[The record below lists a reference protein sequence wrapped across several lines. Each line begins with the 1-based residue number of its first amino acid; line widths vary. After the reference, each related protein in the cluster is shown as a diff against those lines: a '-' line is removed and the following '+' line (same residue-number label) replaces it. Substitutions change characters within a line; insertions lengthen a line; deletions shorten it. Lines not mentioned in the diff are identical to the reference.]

1 MVKRLIL
8 LMAALLLLAVISV
21 FTAGLWLLRTPQGA
35 RWLLET
41 AAGAA
46 GAELEIDRVE
56 GRLADD
62 LLLEGIRLRREGTE
76 AVLDRLLLRWQ
87 PGRLLQGDLA
97 VAELAL
103 EGGDITTSPEPPS
116 EEKGPAEFTWPRL
129 SGWALRLDAAVE
141 ELRLEDITLH
151 PPEGEARRLDLAAR
165 LTWDEGILEVS
176 DLDAAAEGYRLQ
188 GNAAAGFVRPLLQL
202 DLRLS
207 LPEMVADLKG
217 LRLTADLEEDADAL
231 LSGPVQL
238 RGGKG
243 KTVILDLTA
252 QISLA
257 REVLRLRDF
266 ELTHTAWGGVLSGEG
281 EIALKDPF
289 AFSLQVEAKG
299 FDLAR
304 QTGVAA
310 ELGGR
315 IEVSGTLQ
323 EYGGS
328 FQLSSRGAGWRQGR
342 LAGSFSGG
350 MEGVDLSDLDGAWLR
365 GSLGGEASVG
375 WRNGVQVEAM
385 LEGRGL
391 DPAIFDPQWSGKVNL
406 NVEGSLA
413 KPPGEAL
420 RVDVEGELLDST
432 LRGRPLTG
440 RADLSMRG
448 EDLHIAALELHGD
461 GFDLA
466 ARGRLRE
473 RLEISADVR
482 RLGGLIPGAAGSL
495 QAEGWLRWRE
505 GKAAGRLGLQGER
518 LAFAGA
524 RAATLSGEMN
534 RPEGRS
540 FTIRLQAGGLNYER
554 LRLDALELALDG
566 TLERHELNLKAG
578 GPQGRGM
585 LLAEGGWKGE
595 FWTGTLEQ
603 LQGETRKFGDW
614 RLVEP
619 VALTAGAR
627 RLKMAP
633 LRLKGGGEMAL
644 EMSADLTGS
653 PLRGTLEGAWRGLD
667 LSLLGPW
674 LPETVKLEG
683 RSRGEADLRL
693 LGEER
698 TAVAGKVEAA
708 GHMTLGDFSASFSRV
723 EGTIDWDAGGLA
735 ARLEADLEGGG
746 RLTADLNSEE
756 APMTMPQSGTLAASW
771 KGIDLSLLRPWI
783 PSAVRLRGALSG
795 ETRGQWLPG
804 QKLALT
810 GSAGIG
816 DGEVTW
822 RREEG
827 EVAFALR
834 TAEASWRWEGES
846 LKGDL
851 DLALAEF
858 GRIEGDFSLPLPA
871 RIPTSPL
878 PQGPL
883 SVRLRGEMREQ
894 GLLSAIFPGL
904 LRESEG
910 ELTAQLNIGGTWRS
924 PDLGGRLHL
933 RGAGAYLPAAGI
945 EIGDVEVRAELSGQ
959 SVRLVSFSARS
970 GPGRIEGEGVVRL
983 EQWRAAGYRATLKG
997 DRFQLVN
1004 LPELQ
1009 LLVSP
1014 DLSLDGT
1021 MEKLKVRGEVELPE
1035 LILVER
1041 KRPEMVE
1048 ESPDVV
1054 VVGEEAPAG
1063 RDELPI
1069 ALDVGVKVVLGKR
1082 VLIKYAGVD
1091 ARLAGELNMVA
1102 EGVEDITGRGEI
1114 RVVEGIYSAYGVQ
1127 LKITRGRILFAGGPV
1142 DRPTLDIL
1150 ALRTIGEI
1158 KAGVQVGGTP
1168 REPVVKLYSDPAMP
1182 DTDVLSYIVLG
1193 HPMGGDRESAGLLMG
1208 AAGALLSRGESA
1220 VLQDRLQRRLGVDV
1234 LTIESGGGEVAS
1246 SMVTIGKYLSPRL
1259 YISYGQSLFTGSNV
1273 AKLRYEIS
1281 KHWELES
1288 KMGTESGVDLFY
1300 KIEFK

>member
-1 MVKRLIL
+1 
-8 LMAALLLLAVISV
+8 
-21 FTAGLWLLRTPQGA
+21 
-35 RWLLET
+35 
-41 AAGAA
+41 
-46 GAELEIDRVE
+46 
-56 GRLADD
+56 
-62 LLLEGIRLRREGTE
+62 
-76 AVLDRLLLRWQ
+76 
-87 PGRLLQGDLA
+87 
-97 VAELAL
+97 
-103 EGGDITTSPEPPS
+103 
-116 EEKGPAEFTWPRL
+116 
-129 SGWALRLDAAVE
+129 
-141 ELRLEDITLH
+141 
-151 PPEGEARRLDLAAR
+151 
-165 LTWDEGILEVS
+165 
-176 DLDAAAEGYRLQ
+176 
-188 GNAAAGFVRPLLQL
+188 
-202 DLRLS
+202 
-207 LPEMVADLKG
+207 
-217 LRLTADLEEDADAL
+217 
-231 LSGPVQL
+231 
-238 RGGKG
+238 
-243 KTVILDLTA
+243 
-252 QISLA
+252 
-257 REVLRLRDF
+257 
-266 ELTHTAWGGVLSGEG
+266 
-281 EIALKDPF
+281 
-289 AFSLQVEAKG
+289 
-299 FDLAR
+299 
-304 QTGVAA
+304 
-310 ELGGR
+310 
-315 IEVSGTLQ
+315 
-323 EYGGS
+323 
-328 FQLSSRGAGWRQGR
+328 
-342 LAGSFSGG
+342 
-350 MEGVDLSDLDGAWLR
+350 
-365 GSLGGEASVG
+365 
-375 WRNGVQVEAM
+375 
-385 LEGRGL
+385 
-391 DPAIFDPQWSGKVNL
+391 
-406 NVEGSLA
+406 
-413 KPPGEAL
+413 
-420 RVDVEGELLDST
+420 
-432 LRGRPLTG
+432 
-440 RADLSMRG
+440 
-448 EDLHIAALELHGD
+448 
-461 GFDLA
+461 
-466 ARGRLRE
+466 
-473 RLEISADVR
+473 
-482 RLGGLIPGAAGSL
+482 
-495 QAEGWLRWRE
+495 
-505 GKAAGRLGLQGER
+505 
-518 LAFAGA
+518 
-524 RAATLSGEMN
+524 
-534 RPEGRS
+534 
-540 FTIRLQAGGLNYER
+540 
-554 LRLDALELALDG
+554 
-566 TLERHELNLKAG
+566 
-578 GPQGRGM
+578 
-585 LLAEGGWKGE
+585 
-595 FWTGTLEQ
+595 
-603 LQGETRKFGDW
+603 
-614 RLVEP
+614 
-619 VALTAGAR
+619 
-627 RLKMAP
+627 
-633 LRLKGGGEMAL
+633 
-644 EMSADLTGS
+644 
-653 PLRGTLEGAWRGLD
+653 
-667 LSLLGPW
+667 
-674 LPETVKLEG
+674 
-683 RSRGEADLRL
+683 
-693 LGEER
+693 
-698 TAVAGKVEAA
+698 
-708 GHMTLGDFSASFSRV
+708 
-723 EGTIDWDAGGLA
+723 
-735 ARLEADLEGGG
+735 
-746 RLTADLNSEE
+746 
-756 APMTMPQSGTLAASW
+756 
-771 KGIDLSLLRPWI
+771 
-783 PSAVRLRGALSG
+783 
-795 ETRGQWLPG
+795 
-804 QKLALT
+804 
-810 GSAGIG
+810 
-816 DGEVTW
+816 VTW

-878 PQGPL
+878 PKGPL

-970 GPGRIEGEGVVRL
+970 GPGRIEGDGEVRL

-1021 MEKLKVRGEVELPE
+1021 MKKLKVRGEVELPE

-1054 VVGEEAPAG
+1054 VVGEEAPVG
-1063 RDELPI
+1063 RDEFPI
-1069 ALDVGVKVVLGKR
+1069 ALDIGVKVVLGKR

-1091 ARLAGELNMVA
+1091 ARLAGELNLIA